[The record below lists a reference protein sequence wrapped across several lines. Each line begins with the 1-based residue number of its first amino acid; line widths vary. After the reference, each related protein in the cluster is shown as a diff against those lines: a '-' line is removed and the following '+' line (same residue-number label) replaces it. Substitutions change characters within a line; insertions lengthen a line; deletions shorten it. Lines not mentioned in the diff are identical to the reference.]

1 MTNESMPQV
10 IVGTNGLS
18 YETLCED
25 IDALVPETAVVAID
39 CAPSYGTEDRIGKA
53 VRRNMEEYGT
63 PRSKFF
69 LQTKLDAVDQL
80 AGRVEEVFER
90 SLERM
95 QVEYLDSYVM
105 HWPNPTTFVK
115 DWKTMIRLKRSGRV
129 RHIGVCN
136 FRMRHWKRLL
146 DSDPEELPEINQ
158 IEMHPLNTCDEMVAY
173 CNAMGVKLQ
182 AYTSLCKMLP
192 PISKNRQL
200 EDMSAKYGCSISEL
214 VLAWHVT
221 RGVAPITKSSKP
233 ERLKKNVRSSLTLK
247 ISADDMRQIT
257 ALNKDYRFFLESTGC
272 PGF

>member
-1 MTNESMPQV
+1 MAIDNMPQV
-10 IVGTNGLS
+10 MVGTNGLS
-18 YETLCED
+18 YETLCGD
-25 IDALVPETAVVAID
+25 IDALVPETELVAID
-39 CAPSYGTEDRIGKA
+39 CAPSYGTEERIGKA
-53 VRRNMEEYGT
+53 VRRNMEKYGT
-63 PRSKFF
+63 ARSKFF

-80 AGRVEEVFER
+80 AGRVEEAFAR

-95 QVEYLDSYVM
+95 QVDYLDSYVM

-115 DWKTMIRLKRSGRV
+115 DWVTMISLKKSGRV

-136 FRMRHWKRLL
+136 FRMRHWKQLI

-158 IEMHPLNTCDEMVAY
+158 IEIHPLNTCDEMLAY
-173 CNAMGVKLQ
+173 CTSMGVKLQ

-192 PISKNRQL
+192 PISKNKQL
-200 EDMSAKYGCSISEL
+200 EDMSDKYGCSISEL

-233 ERLKKNVRSSLTLK
+233 ERLKKNILSSLSLK
-247 ISADDMRQIT
+247 ISSEDMKTIT
-257 ALNKDYRFFLESTGC
+257 SLNQNYRFFLESTGC